1 MQISAKRPGVE
12 RPGTVSWGSDS
23 MHSMQPDA
31 ISRLT
36 RFFTQLISETSG
48 LSLEDTLDLAEQSP
62 QLDEDAGLGHLV
74 RDFHALL
81 GSFHIGRAAD
91 GGTRPSIET
100 LLEHPVSLALAGFF
114 RAFPI
119 PFRDDHIHLS
129 GSLDAGFIYPK
140 LAPLLEGP
148 HRKLYESKISEVYG
162 PQSLPIRSAKDVD
175 RLIRLG
181 ENDRFDRYLKILYL
195 PKLILTSREAHRDA
209 AYHMASRLYRTSNVG
224 SLRLKF
230 TLFRETTDSSEQIP
244 GISDLTPADVLLGL
258 SEGFR
263 AFQSEVPQ
271 FRFVLSPSF
280 RKEAGFYDATRYP
293 SKRASF
299 DDQVG
304 QIVSLIKQYPELRDV
319 VTEVDTVGNE
329 RGFYRK
335 AHFQE
340 MRVGMRK
347 LQAYGFRTRSHHGET
362 WNTLRQGVQAV
373 DNAMNIW
380 HVDAIEHGL
389 SLGINPNFYFH
400 SMLQRVL
407 RSNRRSEALKAGTH
421 EHLEL
426 MDMDWSGRE
435 DICEK
440 LMKGRPLTEG
450 EATLATKTKFHHA
463 REIEH
468 YQHDVLNR
476 MIDKRLTLVSLP
488 SSNKKL
494 TGALEDYNDHPFSW
508 WEKKGLRLGVGTDND
523 ITLGTSFIREMLI
536 LLYTDPLELK
546 ITKLLIVTTGESRR
560 DHLSHLLWQMRKAS

>member
-1 MQISAKRPGVE
+1 MQR
-12 RPGTVSWGSDS
+12 
-23 MHSMQPDA
+23 MHVDVVA
-31 ISRLT
+31 RLT

-48 LSLEDTLDLAEQSP
+48 LSLEDTLALAEQSP
-62 QLDEDAGLGHLV
+62 QLEQDSALGHLV
-74 RDFHALL
+74 REFHALL
-81 GSFHIGRAAD
+81 GRFRLGE
-91 GGTRPSIET
+91 TPIET
-100 LLEHPVSLALAGFF
+100 LLDHPVSQALTGFF
-114 RAFPI
+114 CAFPI
-119 PFRDDHIHLS
+119 PFRDEHVHLT
-129 GSLDAGFIYPK
+129 GSLDADFVFPR
-140 LAPLLEGP
+140 LECLLSTP
-148 HRKLYESKISEVYG
+148 NRDLYESKIAEVYG
-162 PQSLPIRSAKDVD
+162 RDSLPIRSARDVD

-244 GISDLTPADVLLGL
+244 GIDGLTPEDVILGL
-258 SEGFR
+258 YEGFR
-263 AFQSEVPQ
+263 SFQSEVPA
-271 FRFVLSPSF
+271 FRFILSPSF
-280 RKEAGFYDATRYP
+280 RKESGFYDASRYP
-293 SKRASF
+293 SKQASF
-299 DDQVG
+299 DDQVR
-304 QIVSLIKQYPELRDV
+304 QIIEIVKRFPELGEV
-319 VTEVDTVGNE
+319 VTEVDTVGDE

-335 AHFQE
+335 AHFQQ

-362 WNTLRQGVQAV
+362 WNTLRQGIQAV

-407 RSNRRSEALKAGTH
+407 RANRRGEPLVSGSV
-421 EHLEL
+421 EHAEL
-426 MDMDWSGRE
+426 MDMDTSGRE
-435 DICEK
+435 EIREK
-440 LMKGRPLTEG
+440 LLRGESLTER

-463 REIEH
+463 REVEH

-494 TGALEDYNDHPFSW
+494 TGALADYSDHPFSW

-523 ITLGTSFIREMLI
+523 VTLSTSFLHEMLI

-560 DHLSHLLWQMRKAS
+560 DYLSHLLWEMRKATEVGMPH

>member
-1 MQISAKRPGVE
+1 M
-12 RPGTVSWGSDS
+12 SDLV
-23 MHSMQPDA
+23 P
-31 ISRLT
+31 RLS

-48 LSLEDTLDLAEQSP
+48 LSLEDTLVLAEQAP
-62 QLDEDAGLGHLV
+62 QLADDGELAHSI
-74 RDFHALL
+74 REFHALL
-81 GSFHIGRAAD
+81 GKFRLNQI
-91 GGTRPSIET
+91 SIET
-100 LLEHPVSLALAGFF
+100 LLSHAASRALEDFF

-119 PFRDDHIHLS
+119 PFHDEHIHLT
-129 GSLDAGFIYPK
+129 GSLAADFVAPR
-140 LAPLLEGP
+140 LEPLLNGP
-148 HRKLYESKISEVYG
+148 HRTLYEAKIAEVYG
-162 PQSLPIRSAKDVD
+162 PESLPIRDARDVD

-181 ENDRFDRYLKILYL
+181 ENDRFDRYLRILYL

-209 AYHMASRLYRTSNVG
+209 AYHMASRLYRTANVG
-224 SLRLKF
+224 SVRLKF

-244 GISDLTPADVLLGL
+244 GISDLTAEDVMLGL
-258 SEGFR
+258 YEGFR
-263 AFQSEVPQ
+263 AFQRELPG
-271 FRFVLSPSF
+271 FRFILSPSF
-280 RKEAGFYDATRYP
+280 RKEPGFYDATRYP
-293 SKRASF
+293 SKRAHF
-299 DDQVG
+299 DDQVR
-304 QIVSLIKQYPELRDV
+304 QIVELLKKHPELTDV
-319 VTEVDTVGNE
+319 VTEVDTVGSE

-400 SMLQRVL
+400 SILQRVL
-407 RSNRRSEALKAGTH
+407 HANRRGEGVKTGSR
-421 EHLEL
+421 EHAEL

-435 DICEK
+435 EIIDK
-440 LMKGRPLTEG
+440 LLRGDTLTES

-463 REIEH
+463 GEIEH

-494 TGALEDYNDHPFSW
+494 TGELAEYKDHPFSW

-523 ITLGTSFIREMLI
+523 VTLSTSFVREMLI
-536 LLYTDPLELK
+536 LLYTDALELK
-546 ITKLLIVTTGESRR
+546 ITKLLIVATGESRR
-560 DHLSHLLWQMRKAS
+560 PYLSHLLWQMRNAPRVPSPRETVSER